1 MLFKKLK
8 SGGEINTFCP
18 KTIYYKENFYNT
30 TEFKKH
36 ILTVSKNNKLYRNGF
51 INVDTSHSTNY
62 SILKDKIFNKFF
74 KEVLKESKL
83 YLLELGYNQKFIDK
97 LFIESAWFNVGKKG
111 DSLIKHIHPGSLLS
125 GAFYLSCDSEE
136 DQILFFGDDDMILPP
151 QNFNDLSAK
160 YAAYKCIPGSILLF
174 KSNIN
179 HCTNSQKSNEKI
191 TISFNLNYN
200 KN

>member
-1 MLFKKLK
+1 MQSDIEIFPIFPSSFCTIMLPEMVAKFW
-8 SGGEINTFCP
+8 EEETPNI
-18 KTIYYKENFYNT
+18 
-30 TEFKKH
+30 
-36 ILTVSKNNKLYRNGF
+36 
-51 INVDTSHSTNY
+51 
-62 SILKDKIFNKFF
+62 KFF
-74 KEVLKESKL
+74 LPDEDASVWQTERDVLDNYLEMKELFRQIAEDCLK
-83 YLLELGYNQKFIDK
+83 ELGYNQKFINK

>member
-8 SGGEINTFCP
+8 GGGEIHTFCP
-18 KTIYYKENFYNT
+18 KNIYYKENFYNT

-36 ILTVSKNNKLYRNGF
+36 LLNISKDQKLFRNGF
-51 INVDTSHSTNY
+51 INIDTSHSTDY
-62 SILKDKIFNKFF
+62 SLLKDKVFNKFF
-74 KEVLKESKL
+74 EEVLKESKL
-83 YLLELGYNQKFIDK
+83 YLLELGYDQEFTDR
-97 LFIESAWFNVGKKG
+97 LFIESAWFNIGKKG

-125 GAFYLSCDSEE
+125 GAFYVSCDNEE
-136 DQILFFGDDDMILPP
+136 DQILFFGDDDMALPP

-160 YAAYKCIPGSILLF
+160 YTVYKCTPGSILLF

-191 TISFNLNYN
+191 TISFNLNYK